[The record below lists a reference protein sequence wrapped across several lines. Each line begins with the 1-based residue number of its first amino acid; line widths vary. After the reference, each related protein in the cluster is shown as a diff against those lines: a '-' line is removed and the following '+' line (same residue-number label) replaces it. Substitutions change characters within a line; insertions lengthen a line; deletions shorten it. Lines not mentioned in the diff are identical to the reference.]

1 MASKPA
7 IAGAIRARGLADV
20 RLIDED
26 VVSDEVL
33 ASQRPVGAR
42 GVGRFTL
49 ALAQCGIEHV
59 LHQCRLPEPD
69 TPVTTISSVSRVSS
83 ERFLRLFWRVA
94 PRYCVAFRFRHT

>member
-42 GVGRFTL
+42 GVGRFPL
-49 ALAQCGIEHV
+49 L
-59 LHQCRLPEPD
+59 
-69 TPVTTISSVSRVSS
+69 
-83 ERFLRLFWRVA
+83 LRNA
-94 PRYCVAFRFRHT
+94 A